1 MAFPAG
7 LFTPSYITTFK
18 VIVVMHF
25 HSSVRFWDGEDKCG
39 LRVESS
45 MCVYGADR
53 GRVRSSETD
62 WELIGVEACDMDSL
76 GKHV

>member
-1 MAFPAG
+1 MVQIRCISTRLYVSG
-7 LFTPSYITTFK
+7 MVRT
-18 VIVVMHF
+18 
-25 HSSVRFWDGEDKCG
+25 SVGSEWE
-39 LRVESS
+39 RV
-45 MCVYGADR
+45 CVCDADR

>member
-1 MAFPAG
+1 
-7 LFTPSYITTFK
+7 
-18 VIVVMHF
+18 MHF
-25 HSSVRFWDGEDKCG
+25 HSSVHFWDGEDKCWAPSEN
-39 LRVESS
+39 ESV
-45 MCVYGADR
+45 CVCVCVADR

>member
-1 MAFPAG
+1 MWV
-7 LFTPSYITTFK
+7 PSVK
-18 VIVVMHF
+18 E
-25 HSSVRFWDGEDKCG
+25 SVCE
-39 LRVESS
+39 
-45 MCVYGADR
+45 CVCDADR

>member
-1 MAFPAG
+1 
-7 LFTPSYITTFK
+7 
-18 VIVVMHF
+18 MH
-25 HSSVRFWDGEDKCG
+25 FWDGEDKCG
-39 LRVESS
+39 LRVETSVCVRVCAC
-45 MCVYGADR
+45 MCVRDADR

>member
-1 MAFPAG
+1 M
-7 LFTPSYITTFK
+7 
-18 VIVVMHF
+18 
-25 HSSVRFWDGEDKCG
+25 SSEWKRVCVCVCACVCDADK
-39 LRVESS
+39 
-45 MCVYGADR
+45 

>member
-1 MAFPAG
+1 
-7 LFTPSYITTFK
+7 
-18 VIVVMHF
+18 MH
-25 HSSVRFWDGEDKCG
+25 FWDGEDKCG
-39 LRVESS
+39 LRVETSVCVRVCAC
-45 MCVYGADR
+45 MCVCDADR